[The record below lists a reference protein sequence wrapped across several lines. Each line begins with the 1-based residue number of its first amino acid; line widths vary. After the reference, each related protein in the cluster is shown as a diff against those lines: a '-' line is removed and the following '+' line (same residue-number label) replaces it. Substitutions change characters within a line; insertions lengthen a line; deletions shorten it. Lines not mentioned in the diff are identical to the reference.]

1 MTGDPQMQ
9 SNISQTE
16 FSVLQM
22 AFSFLQM
29 ENYIFTN
36 TQYIY
41 KSTSICNKQNIS
53 YKSEIC
59 ICGYQNT
66 LVVVVQI
73 ILKPPRLYWTVLLQS
88 SRYDNYSKK
97 IKY

>member
-9 SNISQTE
+9 SNISRTE

-41 KSTSICNKQNIS
+41 KRTSICNKQNTS

-66 LVVVVQI
+66 CA
-73 ILKPPRLYWTVLLQS
+73 
-88 SRYDNYSKK
+88 N
-97 IKY
+97 